1 MAGGDHEM
9 NPQHDAPV
17 DPYFLEE
24 PPFERDYH
32 RAIAQDVGLPFYVDV
47 PWPEDIPGDEDERTI
62 DLAERILRAGG
73 ARTGFGHH
81 EAIRQSMADWAPG
94 RDEDCAVDPGFW
106 RRCVFSMSPKE
117 RNFGRLQGE
126 PEDQLQKAKTVIAWA
141 QDCID
146 EDVLRDIEQAQID
159 DIEQSWRAAAQA
171 TQTEREIQAFHT
183 DPPADLNGWTQFEAD
198 SDAVELAYHAENH
211 GTPSVATVF
220 KTSDGELVAQEFTL
234 EEWVDSGGDPL
245 EARPNRYC
253 VSSDGDGAYARLRSH
268 LLTFD
273 GEPIPAEPSL

>member
-1 MAGGDHEM
+1 M
-9 NPQHDAPV
+9 NPRRDVPV
-17 DPYFLEE
+17 DPYFLDD
-24 PPFERDYH
+24 PPFEPDYH
-32 RAIAQDVGLPFYVDV
+32 RAIAQNVGLPFYVDV
-47 PWPEDIPGDEDERTI
+47 PWPEDIPGDAQERTV
-62 DLAERILRAGG
+62 DLAERILGAGG

-94 RDEDCAVDPGFW
+94 RDEDCAEDPGFW

-146 EDVLRDIEQAQID
+146 EDVLRDIEQAQVD
-159 DIEQSWRAAAQA
+159 DIEQAWREAAEAK
-171 TQTEREIQAFHT
+171 QTERTIQQFRD
-183 DPPADLNGWTQFEAD
+183 DPPAAVEGWTRFDADHEAV
-198 SDAVELAYHAENH
+198 AVAYCAENH
-211 GTPSVATVF
+211 GTLSVAAVF
-220 KTSDGELVAQEFTL
+220 ETDDDDDLVAREFTL
-234 EEWVDSGGDPL
+234 EEWTDSGGNPR

-253 VSSDGDGAYARLRSH
+253 VSSDGDGAFVRLRSH

-273 GEPIPAEPSL
+273 VTPMASEPSS